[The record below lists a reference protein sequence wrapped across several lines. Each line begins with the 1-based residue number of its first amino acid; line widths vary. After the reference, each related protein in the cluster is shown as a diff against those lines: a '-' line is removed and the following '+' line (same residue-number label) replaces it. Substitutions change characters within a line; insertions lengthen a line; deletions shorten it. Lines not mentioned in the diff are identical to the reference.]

1 MSENNE
7 AEPSADFIHN
17 WIEIQNKNAN
27 PEIFGLIVSH
37 LSGVNMDQLDEENLL
52 KDLLD
57 LATKK
62 TEK

>member
-7 AEPSADFIHN
+7 AEPFADFIRN
-17 WIEIQNKNAN
+17 WIEIQKKDAN